1 MAVISNPEQILLDAL
16 KARVSS
22 YSNRLVVRFRDGD
35 VLRLVAEEFA
45 TRENSSTKLPVFT
58 QYRFELSRQGR
69 KIYVWISLGV
79 FLGLPLSKNGF
90 NAGDVDAQRLLS
102 NNAIFSDL
110 EMRSAEKLLNN
121 LRNGVRCDHVFTS
134 TTSQARCY
142 RWVTVWD
149 RAIWRPIQGKR
160 QTAQVS
166 WQDAHRQTVLIN
178 LKSA

>member
-90 NAGDVDAQRLLS
+90 TQETLMLSVCWATTQSSLISKWDQQKSSWTTWEMVLDVIMCSHQPLLRL
-102 NNAIFSDL
+102 
-110 EMRSAEKLLNN
+110 
-121 LRNGVRCDHVFTS
+121 V
-134 TTSQARCY
+134 
-142 RWVTVWD
+142 VTV
-149 RAIWRPIQGKR
+149 G
-160 QTAQVS
+160 
-166 WQDAHRQTVLIN
+166 
-178 LKSA
+178 